1 MFGFGKKNEKPEDKA
16 VSAFTAAL
24 RAENINFSKSD
35 DKPSV
40 FIKYNGDN
48 FNNLTFSFFFDEG
61 GDAVS
66 VKVFSIMQFTKAQLA
81 DAYKFC
87 NEMNNEWRWIRFYV
101 DSDDEFTADMDAV
114 VYPDSPSC
122 GQDCVALLR
131 RAVRIVDKVCGELN
145 S

>member
-1 MFGFGKKNEKPEDKA
+1 MFGFGKKPEDKA
-16 VSAFTAAL
+16 VDSFIAAL
-24 RAENINFSKSD
+24 KSEGINFSKSD

-40 FIKYNGDN
+40 FINYNGDN

-66 VKVFSIMQFTKAQLA
+66 VKVFSIMQFTKAQLP
-81 DAYKFC
+81 DAYAFC
-87 NEMNNEWRWIRFYV
+87 NEMNNEWRWVRFYV

-114 VYPDSPSC
+114 VHPTSPTC
-122 GQDCVALLR
+122 GQECVAILR
-131 RAVRIVDKVCGELN
+131 RCVRIVDKVCGELN